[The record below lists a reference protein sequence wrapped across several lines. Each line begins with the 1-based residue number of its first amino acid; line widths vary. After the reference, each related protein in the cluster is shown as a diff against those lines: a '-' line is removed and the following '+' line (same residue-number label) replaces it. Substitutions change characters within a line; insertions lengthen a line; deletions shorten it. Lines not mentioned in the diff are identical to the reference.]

1 MAQIVVRNI
10 EDSVKTR
17 LKRRAARNGRSM
29 EEEVRAILR
38 EAVKRDQSRRE
49 EGLGTR
55 IANRFAGIG
64 FEEGELPRV
73 EGEWARPA
81 KFDE

>member
-38 EAVKRDQSRRE
+38 EAVKRGQGRRE

>member
-1 MAQIVVRNI
+1 MAQIVVRNL
-10 EDSVKTR
+10 EDSVKAR
-17 LKRRAARNGRSM
+17 LKRRASRHGRSM
-29 EEEVRAILR
+29 EEEVRTILR
-38 EAVKRDQSRRE
+38 DAVKRDQRAA